1 MKKILLAACLL
12 LLAPTV
18 WAEVAVIVHLRNTSA
33 SPALRDVQDIFLG
46 RVRAFPDER
55 YTVPIDQPPP
65 LRAEF
70 YQLLTFRPLAQ
81 INAYWA
87 QILFTGQNSP
97 PLQLPNDQAVL
108 KMVRENEGAIGYV
121 SPATVD
127 RTVRLLLL
135 LKP

>member
-1 MKKILLAACLL
+1 MKALLITLALLASA
-12 LLAPTV
+12 AR
-18 WAEVAVIVHLRNTSA
+18 AEVAVIVHPNNTAASA
-33 SPALRDVQDIFLG
+33 KLRDVQDIFMG

-70 YQLLTFRPLAQ
+70 YQLLTSRSLAQ

-87 QILFTGQNSP
+87 QLLFTGQNSP

-121 SPATVD
+121 HPAAVD
-127 RTVRLLLL
+127 RSVRLLLL